1 MNSRIIILAA
11 TVLLGAGCPTAPPA
25 STPPLTETA
34 AREVNMSP
42 TEAIVK
48 KADDMMKIKADGTMA
63 TLTEPMMLSDGTKI
77 MPTGEIMK
85 PDGEKKMMAE
95 GESVTVGGEVVKL
108 APAPSSPPPTPAPT
122 LAEEKKQMM
131 RPGSYEAYEPAKL
144 AYAENGTVVLF
155 FHAAWCP
162 TCRAAESNF
171 RAVSFPDGLTMLKI
185 DYDTATDL
193 KRQYGI
199 TYQHTYVQVDT
210 QGNLIKKW
218 SRSTTLDEIL
228 AELSA

>member
-1 MNSRIIILAA
+1 MNPRIIILAA
-11 TVLLGAGCPTAPPA
+11 TVLLGVGCPPAPPA
-25 STPPLTETA
+25 STPPLTGTA

-42 TEAIVK
+42 TEVIMK
-48 KADDMMKIKADGTMA
+48 KADDMMKVKADGTMA
-63 TLTEPMMLSDGTKI
+63 TLTESMMLSDGTKV

-108 APAPSSPPPTPAPT
+108 APAPSSPPPTAAPT

-131 RPGSYEAYEPAKL
+131 RPGSYEAYEPAKF

-162 TCRAAESNF
+162 TCRAANNNL
-171 RAVSFPDGLTMLKI
+171 AAAAFPDGLTILKV
-185 DYDTATDL
+185 DYDTSADL
-193 KRQYGI
+193 KRKYGI
-199 TYQHTYVQVDT
+199 TYQHTYVQVNA

-218 SRSTTLDEIL
+218 SRSTTLGEIL
-228 AELSA
+228 SEVSA